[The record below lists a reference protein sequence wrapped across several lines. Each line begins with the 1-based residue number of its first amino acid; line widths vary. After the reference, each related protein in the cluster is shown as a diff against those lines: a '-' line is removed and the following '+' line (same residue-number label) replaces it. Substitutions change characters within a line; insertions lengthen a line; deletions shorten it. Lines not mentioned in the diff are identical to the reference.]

1 LPLLRE
7 KFAKSVEGVFNPE
20 QIASL
25 IGMFGS
31 AEQLDRMPAEKFME
45 IFYKQPV
52 PMEKLLA

>member
-1 LPLLRE
+1 
-7 KFAKSVEGVFNPE
+7 
-20 QIASL
+20 
-25 IGMFGS
+25 MFGS